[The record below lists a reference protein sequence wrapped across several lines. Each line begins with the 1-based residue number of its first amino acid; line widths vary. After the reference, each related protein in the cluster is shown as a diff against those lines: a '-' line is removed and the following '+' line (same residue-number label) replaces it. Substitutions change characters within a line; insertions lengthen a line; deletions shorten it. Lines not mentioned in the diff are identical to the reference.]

1 MKGLWDITHE
11 MHLINFIIDIR
22 FQPVILFVANE
33 VKKKR
38 MLLGCT
44 SSLPAYLALE
54 GSSFYWSASL
64 SVLTLKEV
72 KCN

>member
-33 VKKKR
+33 VKKKKNAF
-38 MLLGCT
+38 GVHFI
-44 SSLPAYLALE
+44 SSCI
-54 GSSFYWSASL
+54 SSFGRIKLLLKCLSL
-64 SVLTLKEV
+64 CTDFKGSQV
-72 KCN
+72 